1 MKTKKQIART
11 MNTFKEYVPKKHLR
25 DDEINALPKLISM
38 HSKANYSMYSKM
50 YEDLS
55 VVKKLRLRNNYSDNL

>member
-11 MNTFKEYVPKKHLR
+11 MTLREYTPKKHFR
-25 DDEINALPKLISM
+25 EEEINSLPKLISM
-38 HSKANYSMYSKM
+38 HSKANYSLYTKM

-55 VVKKLRLRNNYSDNL
+55 AVKRLRLRNNYSDNL